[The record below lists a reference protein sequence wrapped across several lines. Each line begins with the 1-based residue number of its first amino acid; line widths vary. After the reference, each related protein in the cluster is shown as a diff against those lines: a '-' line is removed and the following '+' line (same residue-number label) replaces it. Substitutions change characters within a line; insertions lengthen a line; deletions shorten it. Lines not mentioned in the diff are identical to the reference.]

1 MFACAYCCASIC
13 KSSDPNGVLAH
24 LAMLAN
30 ASNANSKLQ
39 WNVMN
44 KLEMLI
50 GSLTFLVQSF
60 VLLF

>member
-13 KSSDPNGVLAH
+13 KSDPNGVLAH

-39 WNVMN
+39 WSVMD
-44 KLEMLI
+44 KLGVLI
-50 GSLTFLVQSF
+50 GDS
-60 VLLF
+60 